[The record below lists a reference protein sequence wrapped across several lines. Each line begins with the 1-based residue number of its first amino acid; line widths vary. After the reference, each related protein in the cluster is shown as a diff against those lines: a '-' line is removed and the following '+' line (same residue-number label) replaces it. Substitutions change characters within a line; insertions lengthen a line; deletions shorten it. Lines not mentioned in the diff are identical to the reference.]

1 MRLNTLTILITS
13 VLLAAVALAGEE
25 HEMKIEIAVDD
36 GASAPTVIRL
46 DSDAM
51 GFKLHELQEGESRS
65 VVDDA
70 GQSVLVT
77 RMADGFVFD
86 VDGKKI
92 KVPGMHD
99 DHMAYVSVDADRDS
113 DMDID
118 VRVMKRIEVKGD
130 ANSDDVTIISGK
142 ALDDSTKEAIRSVLI
157 SAGHA
162 GKALFL
168 DGSEL
173 HGDYTMLHSSDS
185 VREIRIISPNEEDV
199 TN

>member
-1 MRLNTLTILITS
+1 MRLNTLMILITS
-13 VLLAAVALAGEE
+13 VLLAAAALASEE
-25 HEMKIEIAVDD
+25 HQMKIEIAADD
-36 GASAPTVIRL
+36 GTSAPTVIRL
-46 DSDAM
+46 DSDEM

-65 VVDDA
+65 VVDGT
-70 GQSVLVT
+70 GQSILVT

-99 DHMAYVSVDADRDS
+99 DHMAYVSVDADRD
-113 DMDID
+113 MDID

-130 ANSDDVTIISGK
+130 ANPDDVTIISGK
-142 ALDDSTKEAIRSVLI
+142 TLDDSTKEAIRSVLI

-162 GKALFL
+162 GKTLFL

-173 HGDYTMLHSSDS
+173 HGDHTMLHSSDS
-185 VREIRIISPNEEDV
+185 VREIRIFSPNEEDV

>member
-13 VLLAAVALAGEE
+13 ALLAAVALAGEE
-25 HEMKIEIAVDD
+25 HQMKIEIAVDD
-36 GASAPTVIRL
+36 GESAPTVIRL
-46 DSDAM
+46 DSDDM

-65 VVDDA
+65 VVDGT
-70 GQSVLVT
+70 GQMVLIT

-86 VDGKKI
+86 VDGRKI

-99 DHMAYVSVDADRDS
+99 EHMAYVSVDADGHRN
-113 DMDID
+113 ID

-130 ANSDDVTIISGK
+130 ANPDDITIISGK

-162 GKALFL
+162 GKTLFL

-173 HGDYTMLHSSDS
+173 HGDHTMLHSSDS
-185 VREIRIISPNEEDV
+185 VREIRIFSPNEEDV

>member
-13 VLLAAVALAGEE
+13 ALLAAAALAGEE
-25 HEMKIEIAVDD
+25 HQMKIEIAVDD
-36 GASAPTVIRL
+36 GESAPTVIRL
-46 DSDAM
+46 DSDNM

-65 VVDDA
+65 VVDGT
-70 GQSVLVT
+70 GQSILVT

-99 DHMAYVSVDADRDS
+99 DHMAYVSVDADTDV
-113 DMDID
+113 DID

-130 ANSDDVTIISGK
+130 ANPDDVTIISGK
-142 ALDDSTKEAIRSVLI
+142 TLDDSTKEAIRSVLI

-162 GKALFL
+162 GKTLFL
-168 DGSEL
+168 DGREL
-173 HGDYTMLHSSDS
+173 HGDHTMLHSSGS
-185 VREIRIISPNEEDV
+185 VHEIRIFSPNEENV

>member
-13 VLLAAVALAGEE
+13 VLLAAAALAGEE

-51 GFKLHELQEGESRS
+51 GFNLHELQEGESRA
-65 VVDDA
+65 VVDST

-99 DHMAYVSVDADRDS
+99 DHMAYVSVDADGNR

-130 ANSDDVTIISGK
+130 ASPDDVTIISGK
-142 ALDDSTKEAIRSVLI
+142 TLNDSTKEAIRSVLI

-162 GKALFL
+162 GKTLFL

-173 HGDYTMLHSSDS
+173 HGDHTMLHSSDS
-185 VREIRIISPNEEDV
+185 VREIRIFSPNEEDV

>member
-65 VVDDA
+65 VVDDT

-142 ALDDSTKEAIRSVLI
+142 TLDDSTKEAIRSVLI

-162 GKALFL
+162 GKTLFL

-173 HGDYTMLHSSDS
+173 HGDHTMLHSSDS

>member
-65 VVDDA
+65 VVDDT

-142 ALDDSTKEAIRSVLI
+142 TLDDSTKEAIRSVLI

-162 GKALFL
+162 GKTLFL
-168 DGSEL
+168 DGSQL
-173 HGDYTMLHSSDS
+173 HGDHTMLHSSDS

>member
-36 GASAPTVIRL
+36 GTSAPTVIRL
-46 DSDAM
+46 DSDDM

-65 VVDDA
+65 VVDGT
-70 GQSVLVT
+70 GQSILIT

-99 DHMAYVSVDADRDS
+99 DHMAYVSVDADRD
-113 DMDID
+113 MDID

-130 ANSDDVTIISGK
+130 ANPDDVTIISGK
-142 ALDDSTKEAIRSVLI
+142 TLDDSTKEAIRSVLI

-162 GKALFL
+162 GKTLFL

-173 HGDYTMLHSSDS
+173 HGDHTMLHSSDS
-185 VREIRIISPNEEDV
+185 VREIRIFSPNEEDV

>member
-1 MRLNTLTILITS
+1 MKANTLTIIITS
-13 VLLAAVALAGEE
+13 VLMAAATLAGEE
-25 HEMKIEIAVDD
+25 SEIKIEIAVDD
-36 GASAPTVIRL
+36 GESAPTVIRL
-46 DSDAM
+46 DSNDM

-65 VVDDA
+65 VVDST
-70 GQSVLVT
+70 GQLVLVT

-92 KVPGMHD
+92 EVPGMYD
-99 DHMAYVSVDADRDS
+99 DHMAHMSVDADWHR
-113 DMDID
+113 DID
-118 VRVMKRIEVKGD
+118 VRVIKRIAVKGD
-130 ANSDDVTIISGK
+130 ANPDDVTIISGK

-162 GKALFL
+162 GKTMFL

-173 HGDYTMLHSSDS
+173 HGDHTFLHSSCS
-185 VREIRIISPNEEDV
+185 AHEITISSSNEEDA

>member
-13 VLLAAVALAGEE
+13 VLLAAAALAGEE

-65 VVDDA
+65 VVDDT

-92 KVPGMHD
+92 KVPSMHD

-142 ALDDSTKEAIRSVLI
+142 TLDDSTKEAIRSVLI

-162 GKALFL
+162 GKTLFL

-173 HGDYTMLHSSDS
+173 HGDYTMLHGSDS

>member
-13 VLLAAVALAGEE
+13 VLLAAVAQAGEE
-25 HEMKIEIAVDD
+25 HEMKIEIAVAD
-36 GASAPTVIRL
+36 GQSAPTVIRL

-65 VVDDA
+65 VVDDT

-142 ALDDSTKEAIRSVLI
+142 TLDDSTKEAIRSVLI

-162 GKALFL
+162 GKTLFL

>member
-1 MRLNTLTILITS
+1 MRLDTLTILITS
-13 VLLAAVALAGEE
+13 ALLAAAALAGEE
-25 HEMKIEIAVDD
+25 HQMKIEIAADD
-36 GASAPTVIRL
+36 GTSAPTVIRL
-46 DSDAM
+46 DSDDM

-65 VVDDA
+65 VVDGT
-70 GQSVLVT
+70 GQMVLIT

-86 VDGKKI
+86 VDGRKI

-99 DHMAYVSVDADRDS
+99 EHMAYVSVDADGHRNF
-113 DMDID
+113 D

-130 ANSDDVTIISGK
+130 ANPDDITIISGK

-162 GKALFL
+162 GKTLFL

-173 HGDYTMLHSSDS
+173 HGDHTMLHSSDS
-185 VREIRIISPNEEDV
+185 VHEIRIFSPNEEDV

>member
-65 VVDDA
+65 VVDDT

-142 ALDDSTKEAIRSVLI
+142 TLDDSTKEAIRSVLI

-162 GKALFL
+162 GKTLFL

>member
-1 MRLNTLTILITS
+1 MRLNILTILITS

-46 DSDAM
+46 DSDDM

-65 VVDDA
+65 VVDGT

-86 VDGKKI
+86 VDGKII

-99 DHMAYVSVDADRDS
+99 DHMAYVSVDADGDR

-130 ANSDDVTIISGK
+130 ANPDDVTIISGK
-142 ALDDSTKEAIRSVLI
+142 ALDDSTKETIKSVLI

-162 GKALFL
+162 GKTLFL

-173 HGDYTMLHSSDS
+173 HGDHTLLHSSDS

>member
-25 HEMKIEIAVDD
+25 HEMKIEIAVAD
-36 GASAPTVIRL
+36 GQSAPTVIRL

-65 VVDDA
+65 VVDDT

-142 ALDDSTKEAIRSVLI
+142 TLDDSTKEAIRSVLI

-162 GKALFL
+162 GKTLFL

>member
-13 VLLAAVALAGEE
+13 VLLATAALAGEE

-36 GASAPTVIRL
+36 GQSAPTVIRL
-46 DSDAM
+46 DSDDM

-65 VVDDA
+65 VVDGT

-86 VDGKKI
+86 IDGKKI
-92 KVPGMHD
+92 KMPGMHD
-99 DHMAYVSVDADRDS
+99 DHMAYVSVDAEGDR
-113 DMDID
+113 DID

-130 ANSDDVTIISGK
+130 ANPDDVTIISGK
-142 ALDDSTKEAIRSVLI
+142 ALDDSTKEAIKSVLI

-162 GKALFL
+162 GKTLFL

-173 HGDYTMLHSSDS
+173 HGDHTLLHSSDS

>member
-13 VLLAAVALAGEE
+13 ALLAAAALAGEE
-25 HEMKIEIAVDD
+25 HQMKIEIAVDD
-36 GASAPTVIRL
+36 GESAPTVIRL
-46 DSDAM
+46 DSDDM

-65 VVDDA
+65 VVDGT
-70 GQSVLVT
+70 GQSILVT

-99 DHMAYVSVDADRDS
+99 DHMAYVSVDADGHRN
-113 DMDID
+113 ID

-130 ANSDDVTIISGK
+130 ANPDDVTIISGK
-142 ALDDSTKEAIRSVLI
+142 TLDDATKEAIRSVLI

-162 GKALFL
+162 GKTLFL

-173 HGDYTMLHSSDS
+173 HGDHTMLHSSDS
-185 VREIRIISPNEEDV
+185 VHEIRIFSPNEEDV

>member
-13 VLLAAVALAGEE
+13 LLLAAVALAGEE

-36 GASAPTVIRL
+36 GTSAPTVIRL
-46 DSDAM
+46 DSDDM

-65 VVDDA
+65 VVDGT
-70 GQSVLVT
+70 GQSILVT

-99 DHMAYVSVDADRDS
+99 DHMAYVSVDAEGDGHR
-113 DMDID
+113 DID

-130 ANSDDVTIISGK
+130 ANPDDVTIISGK
-142 ALDDSTKEAIRSVLI
+142 TLDDSTKEAIRSVLI

-162 GKALFL
+162 GKTLFL

-173 HGDYTMLHSSDS
+173 HGDHTMLHSSDS
-185 VREIRIISPNEEDV
+185 VREIRIFSPNEEDV